1 MACRLINAKK
11 SRCRWDSPL
20 EQELALDRHWVL
32 RSGISVLDPLYTLSL
47 YGKHF
52 YFRRSTEST
61 LHDYRSDA
69 HSQILGKSV
78 GNYPTGLKFQWRA
91 D

>member
-1 MACRLINAKK
+1 MACRLINAEK

-20 EQELALDRHWVL
+20 EQELALDGHWAL

-52 YFRRSTEST
+52 YFRHSTEST